1 MVTLLIA
8 LSPPKEISKN
18 VIYLRKYLV
27 QKTGLNPFKD
37 TKAHITLLV
46 NTFPNFKD
54 VDKELKNLVKIYRT
68 FLSEIE
74 KIDAFGYDPIWK
86 ATTVI
91 YKVKRTKEISN
102 LQKEIFEKI
111 APLRN
116 DEQVKWLL
124 QQNNKFS
131 KKSMKNIKKY
141 GYPYGPKEWSF
152 HTSVA
157 VVPKK
162 DYKKLAGY
170 IKKFDLNIKWK
181 VDYIHV
187 LKYYENEGFKYYK
200 KYKLNN

>member
-8 LSPPKEISKN
+8 ISPPKKISEN
-18 VIYLRKYLV
+18 IISLRKYLV

-54 VDKELKNLVKIYRT
+54 VDKELKNLVKSYKP
-68 FLSEIE
+68 FMAEIE
-74 KIDAFGYDPIWK
+74 KIDGFGYDPIWK

-91 YKVKRTKEISN
+91 YKVKGNKEISD

-111 APLRN
+111 APLRD

-131 KKSMKNIKKY
+131 KEAMKNIKKY
-141 GYPYGPKEWSF
+141 GYPYGPKGWSF
-152 HTSVA
+152 HTSIA
-157 VVPKK
+157 VVPKE
-162 DYKKLAGY
+162 DYKKLQEY

-181 VDYIHV
+181 VDHIHV
-187 LKYYENEGFKYYK
+187 LKYYGDKGFKYYK
-200 KYKLNN
+200 KYKLGN